1 MSNYKEVND
10 LYNKW
15 YSHLSK
21 GKKHF
26 MDSYNER
33 ATTAKEFRK
42 KKKELNKPLYP
53 KQWAHLTKEL
63 KRAKRKPLATPN
75 STKAETKK

>member
-1 MSNYKEVND
+1 MTKHSEIKE

-15 YSHLSK
+15 YSSLSK
-21 GKKHF
+21 GKKNF

-33 ATTAKEFRK
+33 DTTAKEFRK

-53 KQWAHLTKEL
+53 KQWAHLTKGL
-63 KRAKRKPLATPN
+63 KRAKRKPMATPN
-75 STKAETKK
+75 SQG